1 MSAISALRVGN
12 PHLHSRLSR
21 LRQQLI
27 WLVVLGAVFGG
38 ATYKLGV
45 LGGFA
50 ALAGVLAIPLLLNNS
65 RVAFGLWLVTFLIAE
80 NTADWNIGIFSKLYD
95 KTPAYF
101 SINFLLLLLAA
112 AAVLLDIVRPGVEK
126 HMPRPFGP
134 ALLLTF
140 LAVLFGFANGA
151 LGPGIPKFAVLGSI
165 QDYGTLLIPP
175 FLVVNII
182 RTRSDLDRFLALLAV
197 LTIVKSVLGVLAVV
211 GGLTVQET
219 GVGRLSYLAPTINW
233 MEMTYVLVVVAAKL
247 SRTRIPGWVLWSTPV
262 VLASFLLG
270 QRRSFW
276 LAAVFTLVLV
286 YLVASG
292 QTGRRLLVPA
302 VAATVLVIYLAVA
315 SGLVGPVQGTLVTR
329 VTSITP
335 TKVTTNTEDRYRL
348 AELQNV
354 VPAIARQPLEGLGIG
369 VQWPETSPLPF
380 EFPFNHYFSHVAF
393 LYWWMTCGLM
403 GALAYLVLMGSAIVT
418 GVRSWWRAQD
428 PLLRVVGL
436 AIGLA
441 MLGMMVVELTTT
453 VVGNDVR
460 GTGLIAT
467 SIGILAV
474 IYRFPRGNEPVA
486 AAQALPG
493 PTPRRAKMAR

>member
-1 MSAISALRVGN
+1 MSAISARRVGSPRLN
-12 PHLHSRLSR
+12 SRLSR

-27 WLVVLGAVFGG
+27 WLGVLGVVFGG
-38 ATYKLGV
+38 VTYKLG
-45 LGGFA
+45 LLAGLA
-50 ALAGVLAIPLLLNNS
+50 ALAGVLAIPLLLNNA
-65 RVAFGLWLVTFLIAE
+65 RAAFALWLVTFVIAE
-80 NTADWNIGIFSKLYD
+80 NTADWNIAIMSKLYD
-95 KTPAYF
+95 KTPLYF

-112 AAVLLDIVRPGVEK
+112 AAVLLDIIRPGVER

-134 ALLLTF
+134 ALTLTF
-140 LAVLFGFANGA
+140 LAVVFGFANGA
-151 LGPGIPKFAVLGSI
+151 LGPGIPKFVVLGSI
-165 QDYGTLLIPP
+165 QTYGTLLIAP
-175 FLVVNII
+175 FLVVNVV
-182 RTRSDLDRFLALLAV
+182 RTRRDLDRFLALLAA
-197 LTIVKSVLGVLAVV
+197 LTILKSVLGVLAVF

-247 SRTRIPGWVLWSTPV
+247 SRTRLPGWVLWSTPV

-286 YLVASG
+286 YLIASG
-292 QTGRRLLVPA
+292 QTGRRLLLPA
-302 VAATVLVIYLAVA
+302 LAATVLVIYLAVA
-315 SGLVGPVQGTLVTR
+315 TGLVGPVQGTLISR
-329 VTSITP
+329 ATSITP

-354 VPAIARQPLEGLGIG
+354 VPAIERQPLEGLGLG

-403 GALAYLVLMGSAIVT
+403 GAVAYLFLMGSAIVT
-418 GVRSWWRAQD
+418 GVRAWWRARD
-428 PLLRVVGL
+428 HLLRVVGL
-436 AIGLA
+436 AIGLGVI
-441 MLGMMVVELTTT
+441 GMMVVEFTTT

-467 SIGILAV
+467 AIGVLAV
-474 IYRFPRGNEPVA
+474 IYRMPRDEHPVPA
-486 AAQALPG
+486 VQAHPEI
-493 PTPRRAKMAR
+493 TPHGAKMAR